1 MNSKIESE
9 FLENDGEIELVEP
22 EKNENVE
29 RIVEN
34 HIIGPTLNLA
44 DVRLPPAKDNEIDKT
59 APLGSRLNPL
69 GVVARPLTALER
81 QVIRTKKFK
90 VPKTVEVHIQQQE
103 KEITQLKEKYEATL
117 EYANHLQD
125 SLNSLVEQLK
135 NACLS
140 RGKVASKTEDEALA
154 FLEVGVKKL
163 KSSETRLEGMETL
176 VAYLGLQ

>member
-1 MNSKIESE
+1 MNPNIESE

-22 EKNENVE
+22 EKVD

-34 HIIGPTLNLA
+34 HIIGPTLNFA
-44 DVRLPPAKDNEIDKT
+44 DVRLPPAKDSEVDKT

-125 SLNSLVEQLK
+125 AMNSLVEQLK

-140 RGKVASKTEDEALA
+140 RGKVESKTEDEALA